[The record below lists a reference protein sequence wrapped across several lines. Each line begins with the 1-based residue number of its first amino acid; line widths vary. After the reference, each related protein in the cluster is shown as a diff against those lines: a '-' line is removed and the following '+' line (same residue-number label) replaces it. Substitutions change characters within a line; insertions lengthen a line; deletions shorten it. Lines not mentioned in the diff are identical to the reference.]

1 MDTTTQQQLSKMS
14 CVECSICY
22 DEIASTNN
30 CVTPCGHVFCF
41 KCMMQSL
48 GNNNTCPCCRAVLI
62 EEPVEEADD
71 ESEYEDSDSETD
83 SEDGESE
90 EAVGEIETIAER
102 LLQKGYT
109 MVDMIAL
116 LTMRT
121 SKRDD
126 KKYTTEYYSN
136 LEEEFEN
143 ICDEVDVNAQECVL
157 FAQEDKRI

>member
-1 MDTTTQQQLSKMS
+1 MS

-22 DEIASTNN
+22 DEISSTNN

-48 GNNNTCPCCRAVLI
+48 GNNNTCPCCRSVLI
-62 EEPVEEADD
+62 EEPAADEDAESDD
-71 ESEYEDSDSETD
+71 ESEYEDSDSDTD
-83 SEDGESE
+83 SESGEAE
-90 EAVGEIETIAER
+90 DAIGEIETIAER

-109 MVDMIAL
+109 MADMVAL

-121 SKRDD
+121 SKKDD
-126 KKYTTEYYSN
+126 KKYTTEYYN
-136 LEEEFEN
+136 HLEEEFEN
-143 ICDEVDVNAQECVL
+143 ICEEADTNAEEMAL

>member
-1 MDTTTQQQLSKMS
+1 MS

-22 DEIASTNN
+22 DEISSTNN

-62 EEPVEEADD
+62 EEPAEESDD
-71 ESEYEDSDSETD
+71 ESEYEDSDSGESDTD
-83 SEDGESE
+83 SESGEPE
-90 EAVGEIETIAER
+90 NAVGEIETIAER

-109 MVDMIAL
+109 MTDMVAL
-116 LTMRT
+116 LTMRA

-126 KKYTTEYYSN
+126 KKYTTEYYN
-136 LEEEFEN
+136 HLEEEFEN
-143 ICDEVDVNAQECVL
+143 ICDEVDTNAEEMAL

>member
-1 MDTTTQQQLSKMS
+1 MS

-22 DEIASTNN
+22 DEISSTNN

-48 GNNNTCPCCRAVLI
+48 GNNNTCPCCRSVLI
-62 EEPVEEADD
+62 EEPAE
-71 ESEYEDSDSETD
+71 ESEYEDSDSGESDTD
-83 SEDGESE
+83 SESGEPE
-90 EAVGEIETIAER
+90 NALGEIETIAER

-109 MVDMIAL
+109 MTDMVAL
-116 LTMRT
+116 LTMRA

-126 KKYTTEYYSN
+126 KKYTTEYYN
-136 LEEEFEN
+136 HLEEEFEN
-143 ICDEVDVNAQECVL
+143 ICDEVDTNAEEMAL